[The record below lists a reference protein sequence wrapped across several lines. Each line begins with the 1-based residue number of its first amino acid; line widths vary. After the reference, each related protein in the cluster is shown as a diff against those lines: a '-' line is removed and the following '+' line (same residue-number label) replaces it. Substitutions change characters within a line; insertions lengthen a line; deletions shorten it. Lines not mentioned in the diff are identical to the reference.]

1 MVQEDVKDFVQ
12 VNYHIMFLNVNAQ
25 LDHQLIQFY
34 NLLMPKNKN
43 KPENLNDLLISNKYL
58 LKVS

>member
-12 VNYHIMFLNVNAQ
+12 VNYHIMFLNMNAQ

-34 NLLMPKNKN
+34 NLLMPKKN
-43 KPENLNDLLISNKYL
+43 KQENLNDLLISNKYL

>member
-25 LDHQLIQFY
+25 LDHQFY
-34 NLLMPKNKN
+34 NILMPKKKTNK
-43 KPENLNDLLISNKYL
+43 KI
-58 LKVS
+58 

>member
-34 NLLMPKNKN
+34 NVLMPKK
-43 KPENLNDLLISNKYL
+43 KHTRKFE
-58 LKVS
+58 